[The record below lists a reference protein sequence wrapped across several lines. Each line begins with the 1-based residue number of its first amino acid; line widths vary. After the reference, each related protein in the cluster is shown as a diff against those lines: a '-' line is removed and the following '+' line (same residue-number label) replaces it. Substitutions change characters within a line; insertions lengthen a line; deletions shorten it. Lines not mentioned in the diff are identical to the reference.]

1 MSLLPLL
8 PASCCLLP
16 PARSSQLTTRP
27 IDQLTRLLSAV
38 LLPLLFL
45 LGCAV
50 DAPSKHGPRQS
61 PGSELVQRMTFPPL
75 QVAVPRVGREV
86 ERRVLDNGIILYLAE
101 DRSLPVLDVYAV
113 FRAGSLYESEAQPAV
128 AQLTASQLR
137 NGGTRSLS
145 FAALNEELEVL
156 GASLEASVSGEA
168 ISLSLG
174 ALTKDTDRLLQIL
187 ADVIRQPAFH
197 PDPLRTAKGR
207 TVEDL
212 RRLADSPPRLL
223 AREFNRT
230 LYTEAHPLGRPLT
243 PAQVEAIRREDLEAY
258 HRRFFHPNN
267 MMLAVVGDFRREEMV
282 AKIQAI
288 FGEWPRASV
297 DLPPLPKV
305 RPRYEQGVYIV
316 PRGLAQAS
324 LALGHFGI
332 QRTNPDRYAIE
343 LMDFIL
349 GGSGFTS
356 RIMERVRT
364 EEGLAYSVGTSFPTT
379 SRDISLFRAT
389 VQTKNENVPRA
400 VSAILEEMTRIQREP
415 VTPEELERAKEAI
428 INSFVFRFT
437 SRFGTVVQLLTLEFD
452 GYPSDYY
459 ETLLDRYRAV
469 TAADIQ
475 RVARQYLRPDASTI
489 VVVGDATKFEPAMSS
504 FGPVHRLT
512 VDPPG

>member
-1 MSLLPLL
+1 MRL
-8 PASCCLLP
+8 
-16 PARSSQLTTRP
+16 RIR
-27 IDQLTRLLSAV
+27 RLLIPVAV
-38 LLPLLFL
+38 PACLPSLPVRQAGAGRPVPVALLFPVLFL
-45 LGCAV
+45 LGCAT

-75 QVAVPRVGREV
+75 QVTVPRVGREV

-113 FRAGSLYESEAQPAV
+113 FRAGSLYEPELRPAV

-137 NGGTRSLS
+137 NGGTRSLP

-168 ISLSLG
+168 IALSLG
-174 ALTKDTDRLLQIL
+174 ALAKDADRLLQIL
-187 ADVIRQPAFH
+187 ADVIRQPAFD

-230 LYTEAHPLGRPLT
+230 MYTEAHPLGRPLT

-297 DLPPLPKV
+297 DLPPLPEV
-305 RPRYEQGVYIV
+305 QPRFERSVYIV

-400 VSAILEEMTRIQREP
+400 VSAILEEMTRIQHEP

-459 ETLLDRYRAV
+459 ETLLDRYRSV
-469 TAADIQ
+469 TPADIQ
-475 RVARQYLRPDASTI
+475 RVARQYLHPDASTI
-489 VVVGDATKFEPAMSS
+489 VVVGDATKFEPAMGT
-504 FGPVHRLT
+504 FGPVHRLS
-512 VDPPG
+512 VEPPG